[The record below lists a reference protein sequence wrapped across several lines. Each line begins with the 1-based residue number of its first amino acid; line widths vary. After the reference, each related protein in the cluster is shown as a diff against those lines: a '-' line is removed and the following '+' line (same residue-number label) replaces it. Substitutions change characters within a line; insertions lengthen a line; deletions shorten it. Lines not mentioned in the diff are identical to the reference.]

1 MDYIDGES
9 LTIIETNTFTHIP
22 LHDYFKIE
30 KQWLITQNK
39 TNTDNHTCNIK
50 IYAHVIFLQYTIL
63 QSTIEWQTR
72 EEVADMA
79 DKWYKKVSDYLIL
92 HPEVEAP
99 LQDDALLI
107 GERASSS
114 SSTKSAIVTDIVAG

>member
-1 MDYIDGES
+1 MAYIDDEK

-30 KQWLITQNK
+30 KQWIITQNE
-39 TNTDNHTCNIK
+39 TDTDSLTCNIK
-50 IYAHVIFLQYTIL
+50 IYVHVIFLQYTIL

-79 DKWYKKVSDYLIL
+79 EKWYKKVTDYLIL
-92 HPEVEAP
+92 HPQVEAP
-99 LQDDALLI
+99 LVSEAVLLLAE
-107 GERASSS
+107 ERGSSKNNA
-114 SSTKSAIVTDIVAG
+114 TTEIVAG

>member
-1 MDYIDGES
+1 MDYIDGEKI
-9 LTIIETNTFTHIP
+9 TIIETNTFTHIP

-30 KQWLITQNK
+30 KQWIITQNK
-39 TNTDNHTCNIK
+39 SDSDSHICNIK
-50 IYAHVIFLQYTIL
+50 IYVHVIFLQYTIL

-92 HPEVEAP
+92 HPQLHPTLQSEA
-99 LQDDALLI
+99 DLLI
-107 GERASSS
+107 EDRT
-114 SSTKSAIVTDIVAG
+114 SSTSNKSTIATEIVAG